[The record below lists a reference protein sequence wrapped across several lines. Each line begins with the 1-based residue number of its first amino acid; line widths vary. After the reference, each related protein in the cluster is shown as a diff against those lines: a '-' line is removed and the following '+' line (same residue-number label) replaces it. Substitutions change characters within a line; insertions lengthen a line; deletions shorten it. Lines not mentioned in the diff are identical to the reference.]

1 MRFRTYFI
9 AFDFLL
15 SFLGERNCAHYI
27 ISVFAVWVVRHPC
40 IEIKKKPLT
49 RSNKTKPFRHR
60 DENPKSKRIRWRE
73 EKMIIKQQK
82 GDVVL
87 FKFKFKYLISGYKC
101 FILLFFVLIFL
112 AWFIANKGLPH
123 HYCCCLLF
131 FFLFRFS
138 AFFGRGGGRWA
149 GARKPQ
155 SRTREWQW
163 METKELTAS
172 YSLQC
177 IRAMTAYFQQQQQ
190 QKKKNDAQEKNVF
203 FSPLP
208 SIQPA
213 DAHSLRTRAQISQLL
228 LYPPSGWLLLV
239 SGHTADN
246 SVWCWKNWVW
256 QTKKK
261 KQNKNKKN

>member
-203 FSPLP
+203 FFHLYRPY
-208 SIQPA
+208 
-213 DAHSLRTRAQISQLL
+213 SQLML
-228 LYPPSGWLLLV
+228 IRSVLV
-239 SGHTADN
+239 HKSASCYYTHRVAGC
-246 SVWCWKNWVW
+246 CWFPDTLQIILFDVGRIECGRR
-256 QTKKK
+256 KKK
-261 KQNKNKKN
+261 TK